1 MGDVRSLAFIVGTSL
16 FGSKIFETFELV
28 TVATDYGEVSLYRDD
43 RFLMIPRHG
52 VKKNIPPHRINYKA
66 NIAAIKKL
74 DVERIVAINSVGSLK
89 KEIAPGML
97 VVPHDYINLWS
108 IETFF
113 DNEIYHIVPS
123 LDEETRRFIISH
135 VKNVGGDVVEN
146 GVYIQTTGPR
156 LETKAEID
164 FLKNFGDIVGMT
176 MANEATLSKEANIS
190 YATLCSID
198 NYCHGIVEEELTYEK
213 IREASK
219 RSLNIIEAF
228 IKKIIKK

>member
-16 FGSKIFETFELV
+16 FESKIFETFELV
-28 TVATDYGEVSLYRDD
+28 SVATEYGEVSLYRDN
-43 RFLMIPRHG
+43 RFIMVPRHG

-66 NIAAIKKL
+66 NISALKKF
-74 DVERIVAINSVGSLK
+74 DVERIVAISSVGSLK

-97 VVPHDYINLWS
+97 VVPHDYINPWR
-108 IETFF
+108 IQTFF
-113 DNEIYHIVPS
+113 DSEISHIIPS
-123 LDEETRRFIISH
+123 LDEETRKFIISR
-135 VKNVGGDVVEN
+135 VKKVGGDVVER

-156 LETKAEID
+156 LETRAEIN

-176 MANEATLSKEANIS
+176 MANEATLSKEADIP
-190 YATLCSID
+190 YAALCSVD

-219 RSLNIIEAF
+219 RSLSIIEAF
-228 IKKIIKK
+228 IKIIIQK